1 MSYEH
6 PINWQYRESQRFGT
20 SVNRN
25 QQIGTISRYVRLC
38 HASSVH
44 VRTEIIIWNKCVY
57 IRCQKF
63 NFSPFALTI
72 KNSKTSWSFIRV
84 ITFEQLSPFRVVEML
99 FKFHGLSPKVSL
111 RIVSV
116 TNHDFKP
123 SPWKFNQQNFS
134 FFPTALSKL
143 EITATCIPFWER
155 ASWKKQKVGKF

>member
-44 VRTEIIIWNKCVY
+44 VRTVIIIWNKCVHQVPK
-57 IRCQKF
+57 IQLFTFRAHHK
-63 NFSPFALTI
+63 

-84 ITFEQLSPFRVVEML
+84 TSNFLAT
-99 FKFHGLSPKVSL
+99 KGSL
-111 RIVSV
+111 RCFLNFMVCHRKCHFRMVSV
-116 TNHDFKP
+116 TNHDLRWTVRECR
-123 SPWKFNQQNFS
+123 SADAFNVG
-134 FFPTALSKL
+134 FFIFFNS
-143 EITATCIPFWER
+143 R
-155 ASWKKQKVGKF
+155 SWSGDSGTGVRVNLCEKIRL

>member
-1 MSYEH
+1 MSDSQVFCSRPKSVLKRQLRLMILISFPISGSMSGFTSDSHHYKILKISRSGVFFYIIPAVMSYEH

-25 QQIGTISRYVRLC
+25 QQIGTISRHVRLC

-72 KNSKTSWSFIRV
+72 KKIKN
-84 ITFEQLSPFRVVEML
+84 QLIIHS
-99 FKFHGLSPKVSL
+99 S
-111 RIVSV
+111 
-116 TNHDFKP
+116 D
-123 SPWKFNQQNFS
+123 NF
-134 FFPTALSKL
+134 
-143 EITATCIPFWER
+143 
-155 ASWKKQKVGKF
+155 